1 METMM
6 IPPSLPLAIKK
17 DVLTEICRRYRV
29 QELALFGSVLRN
41 DFAPTSDVDV
51 AVSFLFGTLVTL
63 FWLGGLAAALETLF
77 GRPVDL
83 VPTSAIRPILR
94 EEILSTK
101 ETIYVQTTTPN

>member
-1 METMM
+1 METIM
-6 IPPSLPLAIKK
+6 IPPSMPLAIKE

-41 DFAPTSDVDV
+41 DFTPTSDVDV
-51 AVSFLFGTLVTL
+51 VVSFLSGTLVTL
-63 FWLGGLAAALETLF
+63 FWLGGLAAALEALF

-83 VPTSAIRPILR
+83 VPMSAIRPILR

-101 ETIYVQTTTPN
+101 ETIYVQTNTPN